1 MDDVRCRSFHRNAR
15 YLAVASGVRVANG
28 QVHH

>member
-1 MDDVRCRSFHRNAR
+1 MNDVRCRSFHQNAR